1 MVRRAMLVATV
12 GLTASPNRVTDENG
26 DVSSSAPSADSG
38 TDQTALDRRHRSDAT
53 FLGLQTSGEPGPT
66 GSFRFTVED
75 RLSRMDARLYGG
87 TAIAVSIAAAE
98 ERTTRPV
105 LWMTTQFVS
114 TAAQGAE
121 IGVLAEVLAP
131 GKRTNQV
138 RITGT
143 DTDGTAVFASL
154 GATGHHREGGLSG
167 EFERMPTVAPPASAD
182 PAGNPFEVMARA
194 AGIERPDAADAPA
207 FPRDTGFASVVEMRP
222 ADVLDHPDPGP
233 GRICMWL
240 RRKDREAITPA
251 MAAFMA
257 DMVPMSVAAACGAM
271 AGGTSL
277 DNSIR
282 IGTFRE
288 TEWIL
293 LDLRPH
299 LAAGDY
305 GHGSA
310 HIWDEDGHL
319 MATASQTASMIRF
332 DPAQPPPWSRGR

>member
-1 MVRRAMLVATV
+1 MTAM
-12 GLTASPNRVTDENG
+12 TD
-26 DVSSSAPSADSG
+26 DAFA
-38 TDQTALDRRHRSDAT
+38 RRHRSDAS
-53 FLGLQTSGEPGPT
+53 FLGLTAEEGDGR
-66 GSFRFTVED
+66 FRFVVED

-87 TAIAVSIAAAE
+87 TAIAVSIATAE
-98 ERTTRPV
+98 ELTKRPV
-105 LWMTTQFVS
+105 LWMTTQFVA
-114 TAAQGAE
+114 TAAQDAE
-121 IGVLAEVLAP
+121 IAAHAEVLAP

-143 DTDGTAVFASL
+143 DAAGAAVFASL
-154 GATGHHREGGLSG
+154 GATGHHREGGMTG
-167 EFERMPTVAPPASAD
+167 EFERMPTVAPPGEAD
-182 PAGNPFEVMARA
+182 VADNPFSVMAKA
-194 AGIERPDAADAPA
+194 AGVDRPDAPPAPS
-207 FPRDTGFASVVEMRP
+207 FPRNTGFASVIEMR
-222 ADVLDHPDPGP
+222 AAHVSEHPDAGP

-240 RRKDREAITPA
+240 RRKDGEAITPA
-251 MAAFMA
+251 LAAFMA
-257 DMVPMSVAAACGAM
+257 DMVPMSVALACGAM

-282 IGTFRE
+282 IGTFVE

-310 HIWDEDGHL
+310 HIWSEGGHL

-332 DPAQPPPWSRGR
+332 DPSQPPPWTKP

>member
-1 MVRRAMLVATV
+1 
-12 GLTASPNRVTDENG
+12 VTSSYDDAG
-26 DVSSSAPSADSG
+26 DAAF
-38 TDQTALDRRHRSDAT
+38 ARRHRSDAA
-53 FLGLQTSGEPGPT
+53 FLGLASEEAGR
-66 GSFRFTVED
+66 FRFTVED

-87 TAIAVSIAAAE
+87 TAIAVSIATAE
-98 ERTTRPV
+98 ELTKRPV
-105 LWMTTQFVS
+105 LWMTTQFVA
-114 TAAQGAE
+114 TAAQGTE
-121 IGVLAEVLAP
+121 IDVLAEVLAP

-143 DTDGTAVFASL
+143 DGAGTAVFASL
-154 GATGHHREGGLSG
+154 GATGHHRDGGMTG
-167 EFERMPTVAPPASAD
+167 EFERMPKVSSPESAE
-182 PAGNPFEVMARA
+182 AGNPFSAMAKA
-194 AGIERPDAADAPA
+194 AGVERPDAGSS
-207 FPRDTGFASVVEMRP
+207 FPSDTGFASVVEMR
-222 ADVLDHPDPGP
+222 AAEVLDHPDPGP

-240 RRKDREAITPA
+240 RRKDGEAITPA
-251 MAAFMA
+251 LAAFMA
-257 DMVPMSVAAACGAM
+257 DMVPMSVALACGAM

-282 IGTFRE
+282 IGTFEE

-310 HIWDEDGHL
+310 HIWSEGGHL

-332 DPAQPPPWSRGR
+332 DPDQPPPWRRSS

>member
-1 MVRRAMLVATV
+1 
-12 GLTASPNRVTDENG
+12 VTD
-26 DVSSSAPSADSG
+26 DLAA
-38 TDQTALDRRHRSDAT
+38 RHRSDAA
-53 FLGLQTSGEPGPT
+53 FLGLRADEDAGAGR
-66 GSFRFTVED
+66 FRFTVED

-98 ERTTRPV
+98 ELTTRPV
-105 LWMTTQFVS
+105 LWMTTQFVA
-114 TAAQGAE
+114 TAAQGAD
-121 IGVLAEVLAP
+121 IAVQAEVLAP

-143 DTDGTAVFASL
+143 DDAGTAVFASL
-154 GATGHHREGGLSG
+154 GATGHHREGGMTG
-167 EFERMPTVAPPASAD
+167 EFERMPKVSSPDDAEA
-182 PAGNPFEVMARA
+182 AGNPFSVMAKA
-194 AGIERPDAADAPA
+194 AGVERPEPPA
-207 FPRDTGFASVVEMRP
+207 GSFPTDTGFASVVEMR
-222 ADVLDHPDPGP
+222 AAEVLDHPDPGP

-240 RRKDREAITPA
+240 RRKDGEAVTPA
-251 MAAFMA
+251 LAAFMA
-257 DMVPMSVAAACGAM
+257 DMVPMSVALACGAM

-282 IGTFRE
+282 IGTFEE

-310 HIWDEDGHL
+310 HIWSEGGRL

-332 DPAQPPPWSRGR
+332 DPGQPAPWSRR

>member
-1 MVRRAMLVATV
+1 MSLGEA
-12 GLTASPNRVTDENG
+12 E
-26 DVSSSAPSADSG
+26 DSFS
-38 TDQTALDRRHRSDAT
+38 RRHAADAA
-53 FLGLQTSGEPGPT
+53 FLGLVAADDVA

-87 TAIAVSIAAAE
+87 TAIAVSIATAE
-98 ERTTRPV
+98 ELTKRPV
-105 LWMTTQFVS
+105 LWMTTQFVA
-114 TAAQGAE
+114 TAAQDTE
-121 IGVLAEVLAP
+121 ISVLAEVLAP

-143 DTDGTAVFASL
+143 DGNGAAVFASL
-154 GATGHHREGGLSG
+154 GATGHHRPDGMTG
-167 EFERMPTVAPPASAD
+167 EFERMPKVASPDEAASAD
-182 PAGNPFEVMARA
+182 NPFSVMAKA
-194 AGIERPDAADAPA
+194 AGVDRPDGGSAAPS
-207 FPRDTGFASVVEMRP
+207 FPRDTGFASVIEMRS
-222 ADVLDHPDPGP
+222 AEVLEHPDAGP
-233 GRICMWL
+233 GRVCMWL
-240 RRKDREAITPA
+240 RRKDRQPITPA
-251 MAAFMA
+251 LAAFMA
-257 DMVPMSVAAACGAM
+257 DMVPMSVALASGLM

-282 IGTFRE
+282 IGTFVE

-310 HIWDEDGHL
+310 HIWSERGHL

-332 DPAQPPPWSRGR
+332 DPTKPPPWSRSS

>member
-1 MVRRAMLVATV
+1 M
-12 GLTASPNRVTDENG
+12 P
-26 DVSSSAPSADSG
+26 AD
-38 TDQTALDRRHRSDAT
+38 DAFDRRHHADAA
-53 FLGLQTSGEPGPT
+53 FLGLAGEGD
-66 GSFRFTVED
+66 GRFRFTVED

-87 TAIAVSIAAAE
+87 TAIAVSIATAE
-98 ERTTRPV
+98 ELSKRPV
-105 LWMTTQFVS
+105 LWMTTQFVA
-114 TAAQGAE
+114 TAAQGTE

-143 DTDGTAVFASL
+143 DGTGAAVFASL
-154 GATGHHREGGLSG
+154 GATGHHRDGGMTG
-167 EFERMPTVAPPASAD
+167 EFERMPEVAPPVAAEAAD
-182 PAGNPFEVMARA
+182 NPFSVMAKA
-194 AGIERPDAADAPA
+194 AGVDRPDAPPA
-207 FPRDTGFASVVEMRP
+207 FPRDTGFASVVEMR
-222 ADVLDHPDPGP
+222 AAAVTDNPDPGP

-240 RRKDREAITPA
+240 RRKDGEAVTPA
-251 MAAFMA
+251 LAAFMA
-257 DMVPMSVAAACGAM
+257 DMVPMSVALACGAM

-282 IGTFRE
+282 IGTFVE

-310 HIWDEDGHL
+310 HIWSEDGHL

-332 DPAQPPPWSRGR
+332 DPSQPPPWSRGPAATG

>member
-1 MVRRAMLVATV
+1 V
-12 GLTASPNRVTDENG
+12 TAVP
-26 DVSSSAPSADSG
+26 ADPVIP
-38 TDQTALDRRHRSDAT
+38 DLAARHAADAA
-53 FLGLQTSGEPGPT
+53 FLGLVADPGAAA
-66 GSFRFTVED
+66 GDGRFRFTVED

-98 ERTTRPV
+98 ERTDRPV
-105 LWMTTQFVS
+105 LWMTTQFVA
-114 TAAQGAE
+114 TAASGSE
-121 IGVLAEVLAP
+121 IAVHAEVLAP

-143 DTDGTAVFASL
+143 DGDGAAVFASL
-154 GATGHHREGGLSG
+154 GATGHHREGGMTG
-167 EFERMPTVAPPASAD
+167 EFERMPTVAPPDEAEPS
-182 PAGNPFEVMARA
+182 GNPFSVMAKA
-194 AGIERPDAADAPA
+194 AGVDRPEPPAASA
-207 FPRDTGFASVVEMRP
+207 FPRDTGFASVVEMR
-222 ADVLDHPDPGP
+222 AAEVLDHPDAGP

-240 RRKDREAITPA
+240 RRKDREPVTPA
-251 MAAFMA
+251 LAAFMA
-257 DMVPMSVAAACGAM
+257 DMVPMSVALACGAM

-282 IGTFRE
+282 IGSFVE

-310 HIWDEDGHL
+310 HIWSEGGHL

-332 DPAQPPPWSRGR
+332 DPTQPPPWSRPAG

>member
-1 MVRRAMLVATV
+1 M
-12 GLTASPNRVTDENG
+12 TD
-26 DVSSSAPSADSG
+26 DAFA
-38 TDQTALDRRHRSDAT
+38 RRHRSDAT
-53 FLGLQTSGEPGPT
+53 FLGLRAQGDGQ
-66 GSFRFTVED
+66 FRFTVED

-87 TAIAVSIAAAE
+87 TAIAVSIATAE
-98 ERTTRPV
+98 ELTKRPV
-105 LWMTTQFVS
+105 LWMTTQFVA
-114 TAAQGAE
+114 TAAQDAE
-121 IGVLAEVLAP
+121 IDVLAEVLAP

-143 DTDGTAVFASL
+143 ASGATGATGAAVFASL
-154 GATGHHREGGLSG
+154 GATGHHREGGMTG
-167 EFERMPTVAPPASAD
+167 EFERMPTVAPPDEGDVAA
-182 PAGNPFEVMARA
+182 NPFAVMAKA
-194 AGIERPDAADAPA
+194 AGVDRPDAPSEAPA
-207 FPRDTGFASVVEMRP
+207 FPRNTGFASVIEMR
-222 ADVLDHPDPGP
+222 AAEVLEHPDAGP

-240 RRKDREAITPA
+240 RRKDGEAITPA
-251 MAAFMA
+251 LAAFMA
-257 DMVPMSVAAACGAM
+257 DMVPMSVALACGAM

-282 IGTFRE
+282 IGTFVE

-310 HIWDEDGHL
+310 HIWSEDGHL

-332 DPAQPPPWSRGR
+332 DPTQPPPWTRS

>member
-1 MVRRAMLVATV
+1 VPDAAF
-12 GLTASPNRVTDENG
+12 
-26 DVSSSAPSADSG
+26 
-38 TDQTALDRRHRSDAT
+38 DRRHRSDAA
-53 FLGLQTSGEPGPT
+53 FLGLASAEPGR
-66 GSFRFTVED
+66 FRFTVED

-87 TAIAVSIAAAE
+87 TAIAVSIATAE
-98 ERTTRPV
+98 ELTKRPV
-105 LWMTTQFVS
+105 LWMTTQFVA
-114 TAAQGAE
+114 TAAQDTE
-121 IGVLAEVLAP
+121 IDVLAEVLAP

-143 DTDGTAVFASL
+143 DPGGTAVFASL
-154 GATGHHREGGLSG
+154 GATGHHREGGMTG
-167 EFERMPTVAPPASAD
+167 EFERMPTVAPPSSAET
-182 PAGNPFEVMARA
+182 AAHPFAAMAKA
-194 AGIERPDAADAPA
+194 AGVDQPDAPTS
-207 FPRDTGFASVVEMRP
+207 FPQDTGFASVVEMRP
-222 ADVLDHPDPGP
+222 AEVLDHPDPGP

-240 RRKDREAITPA
+240 RRKDRETVTPA
-251 MAAFMA
+251 LAAFMA
-257 DMVPMSVAAACGAM
+257 DMVPMSVALASGQM

-282 IGTFRE
+282 IGTFVE

-310 HIWDEDGHL
+310 HIWSEDGRL

-332 DPAQPPPWSRGR
+332 DPNQPPPWTRPT